1 LILGRQALGPVHQGL
16 LIGAVPCPLQG
27 QLADLGELGE
37 LGRQRSLGVLGR
49 QLGLGLF
56 LPTGAVGLLDEGKR
70 LFDNGC

>member
-1 LILGRQALGPVHQGL
+1 VILGRQALGAMHQGL
-16 LIGAVPCPLQG
+16 LVGAVPCPLQG
-27 QLADLGELGE
+27 QLADLGE